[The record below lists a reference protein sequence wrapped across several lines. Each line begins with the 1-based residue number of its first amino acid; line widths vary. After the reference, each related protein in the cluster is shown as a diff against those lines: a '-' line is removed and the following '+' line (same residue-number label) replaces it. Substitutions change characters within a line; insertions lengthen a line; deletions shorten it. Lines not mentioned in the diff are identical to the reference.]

1 MQHSNKNYKNC
12 TSSFPKALI
21 FQPVHISLHKHT
33 LEPVL
38 GKHSYTYITR
48 SVKGWICNMCK
59 DVIKYYT
66 SSLYLCNTSNVL
78 QRSLYNIKG
87 NNFDVLININVE
99 NNIENHHFVFQRSVL
114 SQVTHQ
120 WKSRNSSM

>member
-1 MQHSNKNYKNC
+1 
-12 TSSFPKALI
+12 
-21 FQPVHISLHKHT
+21 
-33 LEPVL
+33 
-38 GKHSYTYITR
+38 
-48 SVKGWICNMCK
+48 MCK